1 MTDEIIFQLSSF
13 WKIRGKSISLEAQ
26 FLITEY
32 KGRRMGFLLEDGR
45 LVRVKFLESKSMVG
59 DIYTAKVVSKV
70 ESINAVFLNIGSSD
84 YLYYSL
90 VDDEDKTIF
99 LKHGKSNKVCI
110 GDEILVQISKDAIK
124 SKKSVATSDINF
136 RGKYVVVNRTGK
148 IGVSSK
154 ITDEEERERLKNA
167 VTPVLDRYSDISA
180 GVIIRTSSEGVEGEL
195 ICEELEGLLKKVKD
209 IIDSSAHR
217 MAKELVYK
225 HQDSILGY
233 AEDLIFK
240 SRYKKLSVITDDET
254 EYSEIRDMMVEKNGE
269 DFTKVDAGLYNF
281 EGIESDRF
289 AVKLFKDEMTSLD
302 LVFDLETKIIKGFA
316 KHIHLKSGGSIV
328 VEPTE
333 AMTVIDVNTGKAVKG
348 KNVQKTFLKID
359 KEAAE
364 MIARTI
370 RLRNISGIIVI
381 DFINLTEPEDIKE
394 LLDTLKREI
403 SRDEIKVN
411 YIDMTPL
418 GLVELN
424 RKKENR
430 PLTME
435 DFS

>member
-1 MTDEIIFQLSSF
+1 M
-13 WKIRGKSISLEAQ
+13 EAQ
-26 FLITEY
+26 FIITEY

-45 LVRVKFLESKSMVG
+45 LVRVKFLESNSMVG

-99 LKHGKSNKVCI
+99 LKHGKSNRVCI

-124 SKKSVATSDINF
+124 SKKAVATSDIGF

-154 ITDEEERERLKNA
+154 ITDEEERERLKDV
-167 VTPVLDRYSDISA
+167 VTPVLDKYSDIKA
-180 GVIIRTSSEGVEGEL
+180 GVIIRTSAENVSADE
-195 ICEELEGLLKKVKD
+195 ICEELEMLLKKVKD

-217 MAKELVYK
+217 MAKELVLK
-225 HQDSILGY
+225 HQDSILRY
-233 AEDLIFK
+233 VEELIYK
-240 SRYKKLSVITDDET
+240 SRYKKLTIITDDQS
-254 EYSEIRDMMVEKNGE
+254 EYDEIHDVLVEKNSELG
-269 DFTKVDAGLYNF
+269 DDGVGFTKVTAGLYNY
-281 EGIESDRF
+281 EGIDSDRF

-418 GLVELN
+418 GLVELT